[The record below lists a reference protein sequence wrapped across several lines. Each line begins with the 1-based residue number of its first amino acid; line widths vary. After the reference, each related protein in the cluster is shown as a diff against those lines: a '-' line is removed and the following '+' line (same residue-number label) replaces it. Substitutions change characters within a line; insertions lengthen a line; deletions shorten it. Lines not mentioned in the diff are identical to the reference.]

1 MSITKAQSFH
11 FLWASF
17 SSCPCCCRRAPQ
29 AELAFSQ
36 TDKILLL
43 PLKLPFFCLFVF
55 LWLEK
60 SSVECFTGYWVSARF
75 RRGASKYSWGTGRSR
90 IWVCL
95 EHLFSPFQDPA
106 TTSSGSPHRSQATGT
121 RWRGAE
127 LCAPSLPWTGQS
139 HPTTTALV
147 RFYPTLREFRGAER
161 FSLPLRCFLASFLGW
176 HSFLL
181 PSGMTEN
188 YIIFIEQ
195 PLKLNLLKI
204 ITSKLCGKAIYDGI
218 NWEPQHNTYFHVVNK
233 HTGEV
238 RGSLPPAGANLE
250 L

>member
-11 FLWASF
+11 FLWAWF

-55 LWLEK
+55 LWVEK

-95 EHLFSPFQDPA
+95 EHRFFPFPGSSYNIIRVPPQEPGHGDTLEGGRVVCSIPPMDRAKPSYYHSFGKVPPHTQGIWGCRKVLSALEMFSCLVFGV
-106 TTSSGSPHRSQATGT
+106 TF
-121 RWRGAE
+121 
-127 LCAPSLPWTGQS
+127 LPS
-139 HPTTTALV
+139 
-147 RFYPTLREFRGAER
+147 
-161 FSLPLRCFLASFLGW
+161 PLRNDWKLHHFHRAAPQAEPVEDHHLQALWESHLWWDKLGAPAQ
-176 HSFLL
+176 HLL
-181 PSGMTEN
+181 PCG
-188 YIIFIEQ
+188 EQ
-195 PLKLNLLKI
+195 AHW
-204 ITSKLCGKAIYDGI
+204 G
-218 NWEPQHNTYFHVVNK
+218 
-233 HTGEV
+233 GEGV
-238 RGSLPPAGANLE
+238 FTPCRS
-250 L
+250 